1 MESKSVEIKQLKVL
15 IIGAGFSGICMAIM
29 LKQRG
34 INDFV
39 ILEKGSGLGGTWR
52 LNTYPGA
59 ECDIPSALYSYSFEH
74 NPQWAY
80 KWSGQQQIL
89 RYQEDTAAKY
99 NIQQHIVLNTEVA
112 ESKYIEEEKR
122 WLISTVEGQQYYAQH
137 LVSAI
142 GQLHHPSTPVIT
154 GAEIYSGQRFHSAN
168 WDHSVDLQDKQVAVI
183 GNAASAVQFIPEIAK
198 QASHLTVFQRTPNWI
213 VPKVNNSASD
223 FRLWVSKRL
232 PFVNKIIRFKTW
244 LTGEIGVFPAI
255 KGNRFSRW
263 ILLRQNRELIK
274 RSIKD
279 SELLTKLTP
288 DYPIGAKRIL
298 FSDNFYTA
306 LERDNVTLETN
317 AIDSFTES
325 GILQKN
331 GVSKDYD
338 VVIYA
343 TGFKTNPFLAPME
356 FNGLAGK
363 SLRQAWSNGAHAY
376 LGVVTSGF
384 PNLFIMYGPNT
395 NLGHNSIILMIEAQ
409 SKYILECISRLDR
422 DGNQALDIKEEVE
435 EDYNQELQS
444 RLRKL
449 AFNDVEDSWY
459 KDGDKIT
466 NNWAGGTRE
475 YMRRLAKVDWQA
487 YTIT

>member
-1 MESKSVEIKQLKVL
+1 MQSKKLKVL

-34 INDFV
+34 INDFL
-39 ILEKGSGLGGTWR
+39 ILEKGPGLGGTWR
-52 LNTYPGA
+52 LNNYPGA

-74 NPQWAY
+74 NPEWAY

-89 RYQEDTAAKY
+89 KYQEDTAAKY
-99 NIQQHIVLNTEVA
+99 NIKQHIVLNTEVA
-112 ESKYIEEEKR
+112 TSEYIEDEKR
-122 WLISTVEGQQYYAQH
+122 WLISTVEGQQYDAQH
-137 LVSAI
+137 TVSAI
-142 GQLHHPSTPVIT
+142 GQLHHPSRPMIT
-154 GAEIYSGQRFHSAN
+154 GADRYLGYRFHSAE
-168 WDHSVDLQDKQVAVI
+168 WDHSVILDKQRVAVI

-198 QASHLTVFQRTPNWI
+198 QVSHLTIFQRTPNWI
-213 VPKVNNSASD
+213 IPKVNDSASD
-223 FRLWVSKRL
+223 FRLWVSKYF
-232 PFVNKIIRFKTW
+232 PFVTKIVRFRTW
-244 LTGEIGVFPAI
+244 LIGEIGLFPAI

-263 ILLRQNRELIK
+263 ILKDKNRQLMN

-279 SELLTKLTP
+279 PKLVAKLTP
-288 DYPIGAKRIL
+288 NYPIGAKRVL
-298 FSDNFYTA
+298 FSDNYYPA
-306 LERDNVTLETN
+306 LVRDNVTLETTG
-317 AIDSFTES
+317 IDSFTES
-325 GILQKN
+325 GILQN
-331 GVSKDYD
+331 DGVSNDFD

-343 TGFKTNPFLAPME
+343 TGFKSNPFLAPME

-376 LGVVTSGF
+376 LGVVTNGF
-384 PNLFIMYGPNT
+384 PNLFMVYGPNT

-409 SKYILECISRLDR
+409 AKYISECISGLDR
-422 DGNQALDIKEEVE
+422 KGMQALDIKAEIET
-435 EDYNQELQS
+435 DYNQALQN

-475 YMRRLAKVDWQA
+475 YMQRLAKVDWQA
-487 YTIT
+487 YTIS

>member
-1 MESKSVEIKQLKVL
+1 MQIRKMKVL

-74 NPQWAY
+74 NPEWAY

-89 RYQEDTAAKY
+89 KYQEDTAAKY
-99 NIQQHIVLNTEVA
+99 NIKQHIVLNAEVA
-112 ESKYIEEEKR
+112 TSKYNEVEKR
-122 WLISTVEGQQYYAQH
+122 WLISTLDGQQYDAQH
-137 LVSAI
+137 LVSAT

-154 GAEIYSGQRFHSAN
+154 GADRYLGQRFHSAD
-168 WDHSVDLQDKQVAVI
+168 WDHSVILDKQRVAVI

-198 QASHLTVFQRTPNWI
+198 QVSHLTIFQRTPNWI
-213 VPKVNNSASD
+213 VPKVNNPASN
-223 FRLWVSKRL
+223 FRLWVSKHF
-232 PFVNKIIRFKTW
+232 PFVSKVIRFRTW
-244 LTGEIGVFPAI
+244 LIGEIGLFPAI

-263 ILLRQNRELIK
+263 VLEGKNRQLIN

-279 SELLTKLTP
+279 SDLVAKLTP
-288 DYPIGAKRIL
+288 NYPIGAKRVL
-298 FSDNFYTA
+298 FSDDYYPA
-306 LERDNVTLETN
+306 LVRDNVTLETTG
-317 AIDSFTES
+317 IDSFTES
-325 GILQKN
+325 GILQSN
-331 GVSKDYD
+331 GVSNDFD

-343 TGFKTNPFLAPME
+343 TGFKSNPFLAPME

-363 SLRQAWSNGAHAY
+363 SLREAWSNGAHAY
-376 LGVVTSGF
+376 LGVVTNGF
-384 PNLFIMYGPNT
+384 PNLFMMYGPNT

-409 SKYILECISRLDR
+409 AKYILECISSLDR
-422 DGNQALDIKEEVE
+422 NGKQALDIKAEVE
-435 EDYNQELQS
+435 ADYNQELQS

-475 YMRRLAKVDWQA
+475 YMQRLAKVDWQA
-487 YTIT
+487 YTIS